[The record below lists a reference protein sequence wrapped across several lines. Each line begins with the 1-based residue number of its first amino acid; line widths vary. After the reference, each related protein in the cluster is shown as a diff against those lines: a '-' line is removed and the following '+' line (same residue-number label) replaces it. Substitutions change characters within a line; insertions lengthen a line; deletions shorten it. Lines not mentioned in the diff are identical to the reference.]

1 MRRVFVPFFLTV
13 PLVAMG
19 CDTGAPAA
27 EHAAEQSADASAAPA
42 APTGLIP
49 NTPPGGLER
58 WVEDIRTGLADLP
71 QRAAEDMA
79 AAQDAALDLYIG
91 RQEYLELYYGE
102 LGRYRATDEL
112 ATAITEDEAAFH
124 QLLQMVNPAA
134 TTTADP
140 EQIQAQLDL
149 LNARLDEVLVQAR
162 AAGIDLTQPV
172 APGS

>member
-13 PLVAMG
+13 PLIALG
-19 CDTGAPAA
+19 CDRGARTADQAA
-27 EHAAEQSADASAAPA
+27 EPAVDTAATAA

-49 NTPPGGLER
+49 NTPPGGLEQ
-58 WVEDIRTGLADLP
+58 WVADIRTGLADLP
-71 QRAAEDMA
+71 QQAAEDMA
-79 AAQDAALDLYIG
+79 AAQNTALDLYIG

-102 LGRYRATDEL
+102 VGRYRATDEL

-124 QLLQMVNPAA
+124 QLLQLVNPAA

-140 EQIQAQLDL
+140 EQIQAQLGL

-162 AAGIDLTQPV
+162 AAGIDLTRPV
-172 APGS
+172 PPGS